1 MGLYEFKREDAERF
15 ASEKGYPAR
24 IRGDELQ
31 FRFCPYCHGGSRHNR
46 DTFSINL
53 RSGQFKCL
61 RASCGV
67 TGNMITL
74 SRDFDFSLGNSVDE
88 YYRPRKRYR
97 NLATPKEP
105 IKPKDPAVRYLES
118 RGISAEIA
126 RRYEITVQRDYDN
139 ILVFPFFDESGKL
152 RFVKYRKTD
161 FDPEKDKNKEWCEA
175 NCKPILFGMKQCS
188 ENRERLIITEGQLDS
203 LSVAEAG
210 IENAVSVPTGAKG
223 FTWVPYCFD
232 WVMQFNEIVVFGD
245 HEKGHITLLDDI
257 SRRFDKPVRHVQEE
271 DYLGCKD
278 ANEILQKHGPAAV
291 RNAVKNA
298 VLLPVERVISLA
310 DVEAV
315 NVYELPKLKTG
326 IKELDSLLYGGLP
339 FGCVAVIS
347 GKRGDGKS
355 TLASQFLA
363 RAINQGYPVFAYS
376 GELPNYL
383 FKSWI
388 DFQIA
393 GPCHIVE
400 NRTTLGVAELIQGG
414 IDVTEN
420 MEALY
425 KQMSGLIAK
434 IAWRYRSL
442 EEVEDLKQEGYLG
455 LYKAALAFSPA
466 AGVPFYQ
473 YAALWIRQKIR
484 RYIENCG
491 SVVRIPSGQKKLLYQ
506 YRKLCSSYF
515 RSWADSQQTG
525 KRHSI
530 LISHCSRP

>member
-1 MGLYEFKREDAERF
+1 M
-15 ASEKGYPAR
+15 
-24 IRGDELQ
+24 
-31 FRFCPYCHGGSRHNR
+31 
-46 DTFSINL
+46 
-53 RSGQFKCL
+53 
-61 RASCGV
+61 
-67 TGNMITL
+67 
-74 SRDFDFSLGNSVDE
+74 DE

-97 NLATPKEP
+97 NLATLKEP

-126 RRYEITVQRDYDN
+126 RRYEITVQRDHNN
-139 ILVFPFFDESGKL
+139 ILVFPFFDEARKL

-232 WVMQFNEIVVFGD
+232 WVMQFDEIVVFGD

-257 SRRFDKPVRHVQEE
+257 SRRFDKPVRHVREE

-291 RNAVKNA
+291 LDAVKNA

-347 GKRGDGKS
+347 GKRGGRK
-355 TLASQFLA
+355 
-363 RAINQGYPVFAYS
+363 INPCQPIPCQGYQSRVSSICIFW
-376 GELPNYL
+376 G
-383 FKSWI
+383 I
-388 DFQIA
+388 
-393 GPCHIVE
+393 
-400 NRTTLGVAELIQGG
+400 AELF
-414 IDVTEN
+414 V
-420 MEALY
+420 
-425 KQMSGLIAK
+425 
-434 IAWRYRSL
+434 
-442 EEVEDLKQEGYLG
+442 
-455 LYKAALAFSPA
+455 
-466 AGVPFYQ
+466 
-473 YAALWIRQKIR
+473 QK
-484 RYIENCG
+484 
-491 SVVRIPSGQKKLLYQ
+491 L
-506 YRKLCSSYF
+506 
-515 RSWADSQQTG
+515 D
-525 KRHSI
+525 
-530 LISHCSRP
+530 